1 MRIAAYNKPCY
12 LLIIGLFGAAVNG
25 SIQPFVG
32 VTFGKLM
39 TIMTTPEDWAT
50 LIAKSLDITRKE
62 WFTQELNFW
71 VIGLAALAFLNMFSA
86 FAQKLSW
93 SVLGGNVTY
102 DIRKLLYGEILT
114 MNVGWFDNR
123 ENSPSVLSAIMAKD
137 TSIINGV
144 STESVSPSLEG
155 GLAFLIGCIIG
166 FYFSW
171 EMSCAMILVSP
182 IMAIGGALEM
192 QAM

>member
-1 MRIAAYNKPCY
+1 
-12 LLIIGLFGAAVNG
+12 
-25 SIQPFVG
+25 
-32 VTFGKLM
+32 
-39 TIMTTPEDWAT
+39 
-50 LIAKSLDITRKE
+50 
-62 WFTQELNFW
+62 
-71 VIGLAALAFLNMFSA
+71 
-86 FAQKLSW
+86 
-93 SVLGGNVTY
+93 
-102 DIRKLLYGEILT
+102 
-114 MNVGWFDNR
+114 MNIGWFDNR
-123 ENSPSVLSAIMAKD
+123 ENSPSVLSATMAKD

-192 QAM
+192 QAMSGTMTEDDESDWKESNLLSGDSIVNFRTVQSFGHESFMYEKYRELLSPIHAKQFKKYFCSAMGYGFS

>member
-1 MRIAAYNKPCY
+1 
-12 LLIIGLFGAAVNG
+12 
-25 SIQPFVG
+25 
-32 VTFGKLM
+32 
-39 TIMTTPEDWAT
+39 
-50 LIAKSLDITRKE
+50 
-62 WFTQELNFW
+62 
-71 VIGLAALAFLNMFSA
+71 MFSA
-86 FAQKLSW
+86 FTTKLSW
-93 SVLGGNVTY
+93 SILGSNVTY

-114 MNVGWFDNR
+114 MNIGWFDNR
-123 ENSPSVLSAIMAKD
+123 ENSPSVLSATMAKD

-192 QAM
+192 QAMSGTMTEDDESDWKESNLLSGDSIVNFRTV